1 MKRKKELTGMC
12 SLIHWAYH
20 HLMVHDEKGDIA
32 ALLQS
37 SEGVRQGCVL
47 GSLAFAVATLEMFTK
62 IKQVHKDI
70 ELVAYLDDVTISGPI
85 ESAFRAF
92 RELQEE
98 AKGVGLFV
106 QKEKCEVLTG
116 LEAVDGLISRH
127 MGFASRRELYRYWAQ
142 WSGLI
147 ASACCNS
154 LRRRWDNGR
163 RHSPFSPMR
172 RFRLS
177 WLSSLADG

>member
-1 MKRKKELTGMC
+1 M
-12 SLIHWAYH
+12 
-20 HLMVHDEKGDIA
+20 
-32 ALLQS
+32 LQS

-116 LEAVDGLISRH
+116 LEAVDGLEQQIEAH
-127 MGFASRRELYRYWAQ
+127 GFRKQEGALPLL
-142 WSGLI
+142 GT
-147 ASACCNS
+147 
-154 LRRRWDNGR
+154 GR
-163 RHSPFSPMR
+163 
-172 RFRLS
+172 
-177 WLSSLADG
+177 D